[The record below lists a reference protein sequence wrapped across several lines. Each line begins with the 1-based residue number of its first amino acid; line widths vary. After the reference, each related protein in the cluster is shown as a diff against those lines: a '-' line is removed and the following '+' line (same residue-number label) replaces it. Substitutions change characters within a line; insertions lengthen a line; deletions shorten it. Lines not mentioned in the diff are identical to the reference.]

1 MIALASVI
9 IFFISIE
16 YIMSGNTCDNNPSKL
31 GRGFPGTSNGAGS
44 PLDRFRL
51 RNGFGQYTFLQN
63 ANLLKPCTK
72 LCDGPQTVLT
82 PFRQAFNAGDYLG
95 TINSG
100 PNPSLPQI
108 NQVNSLMAVL
118 TAPGQDGLQIGS
130 AGFTGNQRWVYDSS
144 DYIRFKN
151 LQAKNRNYN
160 DSTSGGDESNAS
172 QVALMRVRR

>member
-1 MIALASVI
+1 
-9 IFFISIE
+9 
-16 YIMSGNTCDNNPSKL
+16 MSGNTCDNNPSKL
-31 GRGFPGTSNGAGS
+31 GRGVPGTSNGAGS

-63 ANLLKPCTK
+63 ANLLNETDVCKPH
-72 LCDGPQTVLT
+72 TVLT

-108 NQVNSLMAVL
+108 NQVNSLITVL
-118 TAPGQDGLQIGS
+118 TGPGQDGVKSGG

-160 DSTSGGDESNAS
+160 DITSGGDDSNAS